1 MDPAWLECLVLE
13 VPDAVVVAD
22 REGNLIWGNPAAER
36 LFGVTTTDIVGSNA
50 LELLHPEDRELA
62 LASLASVQGKIIGSP
77 IELRVKTAAGWKLVE
92 LIGANLVGK
101 PPIDGLVWSVRDLTD
116 RRRWEVAANDTER
129 FRSMVHNSASI
140 LLSLDRTGTVESVSA
155 AITRILGH
163 DQELVEGQPLE
174 DLVVHA
180 DRKVLRAALT
190 SAVDPE
196 HTGQGTTVIEVAL
209 RRRDGGT
216 PVPCE
221 LSIVNL
227 LDDPTVNGLVVSAH
241 DITARAVAELELR
254 NAFSLLTATLDSTA
268 DGILVVDAS
277 GRITSFNHRFVEMWR
292 LPDSILEARDD
303 AAAIAFVLDQLVKPD
318 AFVAKLEELYAQP
331 EAESNDTL
339 EFKDGRVF
347 ERYSKAQRVEDAVV
361 GRVWSF
367 RDVTERKGLEE
378 KLSYQAFHDALTG
391 LANKALFQDRLQHAV
406 ARIERTH
413 GRLAVLFLDLDNF
426 KTVNDSLGHSAG
438 DELLRKVAELLVGC
452 LRNSD
457 TAARLG
463 GDEFAVLVEDIE
475 HPNDAIKQ
483 AERIL
488 SAFRRP
494 LAIGTRQVSAT
505 VSIGITFDVPGIT
518 SDQLLSNADLAMYTA
533 KERGKNRYEEFA
545 NEMHAGAVAR
555 LEVEA
560 DLHRALEG
568 NELTVHYQP
577 IVDLQPTDRWLR
589 SSRPVEASDSR
600 STSGPSVVYSFRR
613 GDRPHQQIDRLV
625 LAEACS
631 QARDWQQEHLG
642 SPHLAISVNLSSRR
656 LVEATLADDVAALL
670 GDVDLAPSGLILE
683 ITESA

>member
-361 GRVWSF
+361 GRV
-367 RDVTERKGLEE
+367 E
-378 KLSYQAFHDALTG
+378 LS
-391 LANKALFQDRLQHAV
+391 
-406 ARIERTH
+406 
-413 GRLAVLFLDLDNF
+413 
-426 KTVNDSLGHSAG
+426 
-438 DELLRKVAELLVGC
+438 
-452 LRNSD
+452 
-457 TAARLG
+457 
-463 GDEFAVLVEDIE
+463 
-475 HPNDAIKQ
+475 
-483 AERIL
+483 
-488 SAFRRP
+488 
-494 LAIGTRQVSAT
+494 
-505 VSIGITFDVPGIT
+505 
-518 SDQLLSNADLAMYTA
+518 
-533 KERGKNRYEEFA
+533 
-545 NEMHAGAVAR
+545 
-555 LEVEA
+555 
-560 DLHRALEG
+560 
-568 NELTVHYQP
+568 
-577 IVDLQPTDRWLR
+577 
-589 SSRPVEASDSR
+589 
-600 STSGPSVVYSFRR
+600 
-613 GDRPHQQIDRLV
+613 
-625 LAEACS
+625 
-631 QARDWQQEHLG
+631 
-642 SPHLAISVNLSSRR
+642 
-656 LVEATLADDVAALL
+656 
-670 GDVDLAPSGLILE
+670 
-683 ITESA
+683 